1 MPSDKSSRRPAAGET
16 SEPASVQG
24 SGLVLEGGEDGRDG
38 SGSEVGGRKGSKRL
52 KKRKRGGKKGERS
65 VAEGAGS
72 GAADS
77 QQLENREISNE
88 GADAE
93 TIVSGIQMA
102 ADGVGLESVPDGVG
116 SASGTKGVA
125 SEYETEGG
133 LIGE

>member
-1 MPSDKSSRRPAAGET
+1 
-16 SEPASVQG
+16 
-24 SGLVLEGGEDGRDG
+24 LVLEGGEDGREG

-65 VAEGAGS
+65 VAEGAVS
-72 GAADS
+72 GAADF

-102 ADGVGLESVPDGVG
+102 ADGVATTWFSVRNERGCFGVRNG
-116 SASGTKGVA
+116 RVADWRIGTSG
-125 SEYETEGG
+125 EGG
-133 LIGE
+133 